1 MPVVFEV
8 SALNPKAVL
17 AFKGLQGIL
26 FLLSAFD
33 PPAVSPQVSLGVG
46 FGGGP
51 AQAGLALKVKKA
63 ALNKKVIRAFRFM
76 I

>member
-1 MPVVFEV
+1 
-8 SALNPKAVL
+8 
-17 AFKGLQGIL
+17 
-26 FLLSAFD
+26 
-33 PPAVSPQVSLGVG
+33 VG

-63 ALNKKVIRAFRFM
+63 ALNKKAIRAFRFM